1 VIAMTSIFVFFFGK
15 YNDSQD
21 LELDNKDTNQPINEP
36 INKNVKFKV
45 FPINL
50 TRKKSKN

>member
-36 INKNVKFKV
+36 INKNVKV
-45 FPINL
+45 FAINL
-50 TRKKSKN
+50 RKKNFKKLW